1 MPTLSDELPVVIG
14 DRVKVIKVFDDGW
27 AMVQKIVEDTKSSA
41 AKNRPQS
48 GLIPIDC
55 MRAVG
60 QDLPAF
66 LSEKRVSSTYIEDI
80 VTGRAF

>member
-1 MPTLSDELPVVIG
+1 LVDELSVVIG

-27 AMVQKIVEDTKSSA
+27 AMVEKLPHGAD
-41 AKNRPQS
+41 AKGAKMP

-55 MRAVG
+55 MRAIG

-66 LSEKRVSSTYIEDI
+66 LIEKRVSSIYVDSER
-80 VTGRAF
+80 GMAF